1 VDEFARDTDALV
13 GELDR
18 ECCSRANE
26 IAEEPAAFNSRTL
39 ELAAPLFSHY
49 LLVVITT
56 E

>member
-1 VDEFARDTDALV
+1 VTPTRSSGSWIESAVA
-13 GELDR
+13 GQ
-18 ECCSRANE
+18 NE

-39 ELAAPLFSHY
+39 DLAAPLFSHY